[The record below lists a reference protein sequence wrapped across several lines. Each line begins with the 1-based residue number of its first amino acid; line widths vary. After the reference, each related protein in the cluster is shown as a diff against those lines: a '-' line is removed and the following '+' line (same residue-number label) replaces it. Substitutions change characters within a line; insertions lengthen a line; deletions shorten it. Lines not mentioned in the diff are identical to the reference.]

1 MRYVLFVCTHNAGRS
16 QMAQAFFERHAPP
29 DLRAESAGQAPAEA
43 IWPNVIEAMRE
54 VGIDLSGRRPKKIE
68 LEMQLH
74 ADKAIT
80 LNCQDTCPY
89 VIGGVEDWDVDD
101 PAGQPLEKVRE
112 IRDEIERRVLALL
125 EHADE
130 IRSRP
135 QRARAPPRATAAA
148 TGRGV
153 RGHEAGGRDSRLRR
167 RDPERVRRLPGPVVR
182 ADAGRAPRP
191 RLPPRARLQR
201 ARRLTGAGGRP

>member
-16 QMAQAFFERHAPP
+16 QMAQAFFERHAPD

-43 IWPNVIEAMRE
+43 IWPNVVEAMRE
-54 VGIDLSGRRPKKIE
+54 VGIDISGRTPKKIE

-80 LNCQDTCPY
+80 LNCEDTCPY
-89 VIGGVEDWDVDD
+89 VIGGVEDWDVED

-112 IRDEIERRVLALL
+112 IRDEIERRVLVLL

-130 IRSRP
+130 IRADRGVHERRLEQLLPRLVDEFADAKPAEEIRACADAILSEFDDAPVRSFVLTLAER
-135 QRARAPPRATAAA
+135 RAR
-148 TGRGV
+148 
-153 RGHEAGGRDSRLRR
+153 DCLRQ
-167 RDPERVRRLPGPVVR
+167 PECAVL
-182 ADAGRAPRP
+182 A
-191 RLPPRARLQR
+191 
-201 ARRLTGAGGRP
+201 

>member
-16 QMAQAFFERHAPP
+16 QIAQAFFERHAPD
-29 DLRAESAGQAPAEA
+29 DLRAESAGQAPAKA

-54 VGIDLSGRRPKKIE
+54 AGIDISDRQPKKIE

-89 VIGGVEDWDVDD
+89 VIGGVEDWEVDD

-112 IRDEIERRVLALL
+112 IRDEIERRVLELL
-125 EHADE
+125 AHAEE
-130 IRSRP
+130 IRADRS
-135 QRARAPPRATAAA
+135 
-148 TGRGV
+148 
-153 RGHEAGGRDSRLRR
+153 GHERRLAQLLPSLVEEFGEAKPAQEIRACADAILSEFDDAPVR
-167 RDPERVRRLPGPVVR
+167 SFVLTLADRRVRECLRQPECAVL
-182 ADAGRAPRP
+182 A
-191 RLPPRARLQR
+191 
-201 ARRLTGAGGRP
+201 

>member
-16 QMAQAFFERHAPP
+16 QIAQALFERHAPG

-54 VGIDLSGRRPKKIE
+54 VGIDISGRKPKKID

-89 VIGGVEDWDVDD
+89 VIGGVEDWKVDD
-101 PAGQPLEKVRE
+101 PAGQPLAQVRE
-112 IRDEIERRVLALL
+112 IRDEIERRVLELL
-125 EHADE
+125 DRAEQIRADRSAHTRRLEQLLPSLVQEFAGSKPTEE
-130 IRSRP
+130 IRACADAILSEFDDVPVRTFVLTLAER
-135 QRARAPPRATAAA
+135 RAR
-148 TGRGV
+148 
-153 RGHEAGGRDSRLRR
+153 DCLRQ
-167 RDPERVRRLPGPVVR
+167 PECAV
-182 ADAGRAPRP
+182 
-191 RLPPRARLQR
+191 
-201 ARRLTGAGGRP
+201 LT